1 MNDFCKVAME
11 KAANWRLFFIFASN
25 KQIMAVN
32 WKEYELVLKASD
44 SKTCEVTGREMG
56 DTVIHVCPVSKMKKD
71 KQVVWEPSYGGYDT
85 VKVTFIDTDDEA
97 IHINI
102 YQHYNRETSLKP
114 GEIWRDSWW
123 SGEWGYHVEIMLR
136 KKESHRII

>member
-1 MNDFCKVAME
+1 ME

-56 DTVIHVCPVSKMKKD
+56 DTVIHVCPVSKMKKN
-71 KQVVWEPSYGGYDT
+71 KEVV
-85 VKVTFIDTDDEA
+85 
-97 IHINI
+97 
-102 YQHYNRETSLKP
+102 
-114 GEIWRDSWW
+114 
-123 SGEWGYHVEIMLR
+123 
-136 KKESHRII
+136 